1 MKLPNG
7 EQSIVV
13 IAKLRDYSL
22 DATHEEGK
30 HKARVFASALGIG
43 ADDADWL
50 REKLFEA
57 ALRYECVPGRS
68 TPHGQRYILDFPLTK
83 GPMEARVR
91 SVGNVRSAETVPRL
105 ITCYVL

>member
-1 MKLPNG
+1 MKLPNA
-7 EQSIVV
+7 EQAIVV

-30 HKARVFASALGIG
+30 HKARVFAAALGIG

-50 REKLFEA
+50 REKLLEA
-57 ALRYECVPGRS
+57 ALRGACQRGRN
-68 TPHGQRYILDFPLTK
+68 TPFGQRYVLDFPLTK
-83 GPMEARVR
+83 GPQEAWVR
-91 SVGNVRSAETVPRL
+91 SVWNVRPGETVPRL